1 MLIVY
6 ADGIGSA
13 RFKPNTGKSALE
25 VAASGDYVTMHAHMA
40 LGVELE
46 YYMRTYPR
54 EGPT

>member
-1 MLIVY
+1 MLTIY

-13 RFKPNTGKSALE
+13 RFKPNTGKSTLE

-54 EGPT
+54 EGRP